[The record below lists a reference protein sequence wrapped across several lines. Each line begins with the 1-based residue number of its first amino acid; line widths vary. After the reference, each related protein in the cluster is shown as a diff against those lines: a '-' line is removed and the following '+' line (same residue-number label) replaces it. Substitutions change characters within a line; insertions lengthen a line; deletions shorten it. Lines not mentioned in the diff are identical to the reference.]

1 MADINVKQLSKAI
14 KIDLDNLLAQMK
26 SAGLSHQSETDIVS
40 TEDKKVLLKFI
51 KDSKKD
57 SKKTISLSTSSQKI
71 AKPNLS
77 VTRINSPDN
86 EKKSN
91 VKQDFA
97 GSIDFDEAE
106 RKRLNAQNESAE
118 EEKKKA
124 EAKTKVVR
132 KTKQESQK
140 KIPQN
145 PKKDKKT
152 FKDSSKEDQREQEG
166 EKFLAKNLENVQKF
180 EKPQEFI
187 QREVRI
193 PETIVVSDL
202 AKELSIK
209 SSDLI
214 KSLMNSGVMVTLNQ
228 AIDQETAILVVEEL
242 GHIGIPQEIESEEEK
257 ILEHIV
263 YEGDEELRN
272 PVVSVLGH
280 VDHGKTSI
288 LDFIRKSSVA
298 DQEEG
303 GITQGIGA
311 YQVDHNNQTITF
323 IDTPGHAAFSE
334 MRARGANSTDIVV
347 LVVAADDGIKPQTVE
362 AIKHAKAAKVPIIV
376 AINKCDLPEKNISK
390 IKNEMMQYELIAEDL
405 SGDTLFVEV
414 SAIKKINLDKLK
426 ENILLQSEIL
436 DLKASYSDKARGVVI
451 ESKIDKGKGPVSTIL
466 ISNGKLKR
474 GDYFICGDT
483 WGKIRAMIN
492 YEGKMVNEAFPSMP
506 IEILGMNSSAYAGA
520 EFMVTKDENE
530 AKELT
535 EFRKNNNNQ
544 NKVLAKDK
552 TTLFEEVKDKDELN
566 IIIKSDVQ
574 GSSEALKMAI
584 NKIEHKEV
592 EAKIILSDIG
602 MINETDV
609 SLAKASNA
617 ILIGFNVKPNREA
630 KKLAE
635 EQKID
640 IKYFNIIYEAIDHVE
655 KSLSGLL
662 EPDIKETILGS
673 AEIQK
678 VFKVSTAGKIAGSK
692 VISGEIKSKSKARI
706 IRDGVVV
713 YSGEILTIFREKNQ
727 VKEVG
732 SGLECGISI
741 KDFIDFKEKDVI
753 ESYLSEEV
761 QRSI

>member
-1 MADINVKQLSKAI
+1 MDKDKKKTLTISSDLKK
-14 KIDLDNLLAQMK
+14 KIDTTSISSSGKK
-26 SAGLSHQSETDIVS
+26 SFSVE
-40 TEDKKVLLKFI
+40 KKKPFRPNKSFNRSSSAPNININPEAKKKNFARKFI
-51 KDSKKD
+51 EQQATKDFIKKD
-57 SKKTISLSTSSQKI
+57 SKPAGKSKLKLKGPVDKRDFKLTVSRALNVEEIEIKQRSLASVKR
-71 AKPNLS
+71 ARLKEKHKP
-77 VTRINSPDN
+77 D
-86 EKKSN
+86 
-91 VKQDFA
+91 
-97 GSIDFDEAE
+97 G
-106 RKRLNAQNESAE
+106 
-118 EEKKKA
+118 EEKKEFK
-124 EAKTKVVR
+124 KVIREV
-132 KTKQESQK
+132 
-140 KIPQN
+140 KIP
-145 PKKDKKT
+145 
-152 FKDSSKEDQREQEG
+152 EQIT
-166 EKFLAKNLENVQKF
+166 
-180 EKPQEFI
+180 I
-187 QREVRI
+187 Q
-193 PETIVVSDL
+193 
-202 AKELSIK
+202 ELSNRMAEK
-209 SSDLI
+209 SSDII
-214 KSLMNSGVMVTLNQ
+214 KFLFNMKVVATINHN
-228 AIDQETAILVVEEL
+228 IDKDTAEYIVKEFGHRPIL
-242 GHIGIPQEIESEEEK
+242 EEK
-257 ILEHIV
+257 PSIEKNKSKEKF
-263 YEGDEELRN
+263 EGEVNNRP
-272 PVVSVLGH
+272 PVVTIMGH
-280 VDHGKTSI
+280 VDHGKTSL
-288 LDFIRKSSVA
+288 LDSLRDSNVVS
-298 DQEEG
+298 DEHG
-303 GITQGIGA
+303 GITQHIGA
-311 YQVDHNNQTITF
+311 YQVKTEDNKLITF
-323 IDTPGHAAFSE
+323 IDTPGHAAFTE
-334 MRARGANSTDIVV
+334 MRARGSKITDIVV

-414 SAIKKINLDKLK
+414 SALKKINLDKLK
-426 ENILLQSEIL
+426 ESILLQSEIL
-436 DLKASYSDKARGVVI
+436 DLKASYSDKARGIVI

-506 IEILGMNSSAYAGA
+506 VEILGMNSSAFAGA

-535 EFRKNNNNQ
+535 EFKKNDTSQNNS
-544 NKVLAKDK
+544 LAKDK
-552 TTLFEEVKDKDELN
+552 TTLFEDVKDKEELN

-617 ILIGFNVKPNREA
+617 VLVGFNVKPNREA

-640 IKYFNIIYEAIDHVE
+640 IKFFNIIYEAIEHVE

-662 EPDIKETILGS
+662 EPEVKETILGS

-678 VFKVSTAGKIAGSK
+678 IFKVSTAGKIAGSK

-713 YSGEILTIFREKNQ
+713 YSGEILSIFREKNQ
-727 VKEVG
+727 VKEVAT
-732 SGLECGISI
+732 GLECGISI
-741 KDFIDFKEKDVI
+741 KNFIDFKEKDVI
-753 ESYLSEEV
+753 ESFQAEEI